1 MCILIKQLHILLDN
15 VIEDNEDNAKKEAV
29 TGLKL
34 TNDQCLETLSLE
46 RTACLPS
53 ATIQSMWD

>member
-1 MCILIKQLHILLDN
+1 MCILVKQLNILLDN

-34 TNDQCLETLSLE
+34 MNDQCLETLPLE

-53 ATIQSMWD
+53 TTIQTIWD